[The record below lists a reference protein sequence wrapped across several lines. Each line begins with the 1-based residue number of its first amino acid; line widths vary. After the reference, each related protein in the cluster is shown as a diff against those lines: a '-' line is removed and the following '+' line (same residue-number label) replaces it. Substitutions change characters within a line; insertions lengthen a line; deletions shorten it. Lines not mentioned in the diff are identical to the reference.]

1 MGSVRFHKDAIHSSE
16 PFGDMMLTTDRPS
29 DVFVARNTIATD
41 ASASPHNTGT
51 YGPKETVELLWRHRR
66 ILVAIVVMGAL
77 LSCAVGLLLTPI
89 YTASSVLVFD
99 RSDNRPYEASAD
111 ARQLERNKSA
121 METELD
127 VIRSRVFL
135 GTVVD
140 ALNLAE
146 DPFYNTYLDPADS
159 RLAGLLRMLGFS
171 EKEGR
176 VKPQLRKVSSP
187 QAQRDRAISRL
198 LETFT
203 VDRKGDSLAMS
214 VYVKQTNPE
223 RAAALADAIAE
234 RYVSWTSKLKDVAT
248 TRTVGFLDQQAS
260 DLVQSIAKKER
271 EIASFASVS
280 DLSFDPKDDLLRARM
295 EQLNEQYTL
304 ARVDEAGALA
314 KVNEAKRRRA
324 ISGEAGVGEVVTS
337 EHLTNLRTE
346 ESKLEQQLAQL
357 SSKFGKGHPDVIDTQ
372 AELASNRAMVAEE
385 ATRIVSELENTADIA
400 SLRVSKFGAELGVL
414 QERAKSRN
422 LAEIKRRELERD
434 LTSEQKRYD
443 AVVQRLGDL
452 NPEIL
457 EVKDTAMVASFAE
470 VPTQQSFPQF
480 GFLIAG
486 GTVGSVVLGV
496 VAVIIADLFDGR
508 IYRPETAESLLGRP
522 TLTTIPDYRSARGV
536 KPYNLMLKD
545 PNSAIARAARSLCL
559 AWRSLDRPS
568 GSKVLM
574 VTSVNSGDGKTMCA
588 MALATMAAM
597 NGMRTVI
604 VDCDPHDN
612 GAAAQL
618 QVKSSD
624 MEPRSLPQKA
634 GDRVPVSPN
643 YPYLNV
649 IVSRPSV
656 HDCEQLFASLQNSF
670 DLVIVDTPA
679 FAESQE
685 AIWLSTH
692 VDSIIAVVSSSVT
705 RESDLADLARRLN
718 LSDALLLGS
727 VLNFH
732 GRPREG
738 GGIGSRWY
746 ARLGTLITR
755 KRSRGAVAAN

>member
-1 MGSVRFHKDAIHSSE
+1 
-16 PFGDMMLTTDRPS
+16 MLTTDRPA

-41 ASASPHNTGT
+41 VSVNSHNAGA

-66 ILVAIVVMGAL
+66 ILAAVVTIGVL
-77 LSCAVGLLLTPI
+77 LSLAIGLLLTPI

-140 ALNLAE
+140 ALNLAN
-146 DPFYNTYLDPADS
+146 DPFYNTYLDPPNS
-159 RLAGLLRMLGFS
+159 RLVGFLRLLGLNL
-171 EKEGR
+171 KEGR
-176 VKPQLRKVSSP
+176 IKPQVDNVSP
-187 QAQRDRAISRL
+187 RAQRDRAISRL
-198 LETFT
+198 METFT

-234 RYVSWTSKLKDVAT
+234 HYVSWTSKLKDGAT
-248 TRTVGFLDQQAS
+248 KRTVGFLDQQAS
-260 DLVQSIAKKER
+260 ELVQSIAEKER

-324 ISGEAGVGEVVTS
+324 LSGEAGVGEVVTS

-346 ESKLEQQLAQL
+346 QAKLEQQLAQL
-357 SSKFGKGHPDVIDTQ
+357 SSKFGKGHPEVIDTQ
-372 AELASNRAMVAEE
+372 AELASNRTMIADE
-385 ATRIVSELENTADIA
+385 ATRIVRELENAADIA
-400 SLRVSKFGAELGVL
+400 SLRVNKFSAELGVL

-470 VPTQQSFPQF
+470 VPTRPSFPQF

-486 GTVGSVVLGV
+486 GTLGSIVLGV
-496 VAVIIADLFDGR
+496 IAVIIVDLFDGR
-508 IYRPETAESLLGRP
+508 IYHPEAAESVLGRP
-522 TLTTIPDYRSARGV
+522 TLTTIPDYRHVRSARPGS
-536 KPYNLMLKD
+536 LILKD

-588 MALATMAAM
+588 VAMASMAAM

-604 VDCDPHDN
+604 VDCDPHGN

-624 MEPRSLPQKA
+624 MEPRASLQKPT
-634 GDRVPVSPN
+634 DRVPVSPN

-656 HDCEQLFASLQNSF
+656 HDCEQLFASLQDSF
-670 DLVIVDTPA
+670 DLIIVDTPA

-685 AIWLSTH
+685 AVWLSTY
-692 VDSIIAVVSSSVT
+692 VNSIIAVVSSGVT
-705 RESDLADLARRLN
+705 REQDLADLARRLN
-718 LSDALLLGS
+718 ITDALLLGS

-732 GRPREG
+732 GRPREQG
-738 GGIGSRWY
+738 VLSSRWH
-746 ARLGTLITR
+746 ARLSNLMAR
-755 KRSRGAVAAN
+755 KRPGDAVATN